1 MEGDNNEDLPDL
13 QRQRNTDLTLK
24 KKQVSKVEEDAEL
37 FNF

>member
-1 MEGDNNEDLPDL
+1 MEGDNNEEMPDL

-24 KKQVSKVEEDAEL
+24 KKEVGKVEDDAEL